1 MLDFWSWFFVAQ
13 IVVAAYTISHILR
26 RRKEPAAMLAW
37 IFSVLLLP
45 FLGSALYF
53 MIGSTRVRRK
63 ASKRRRRVQHLIQSI
78 DREAGRQAAARRA
91 PALTVPE
98 DGDAVPD
105 TRSYAVLPD
114 DLTTVEQLS
123 RTLVEIPA
131 IDGNEVRVY
140 GESEETYGGLESAI
154 RMARHHVHL
163 QYYIWKPDETG
174 LHFRNLM
181 IEKAREGV
189 ECRVLLD
196 AVGCLTMSRSFH
208 QPMSDAGVK
217 VAWFLPLAPFG
228 RRRWSPHLRNHR
240 KIAVMDGDT
249 AFVGSQNIGDEY
261 RGRLKKL
268 SPWYDSHIRVRGPA
282 ALFLQQVFA
291 EDWVFA
297 TGEMLTGEEY
307 FCPPE
312 RPGDC
317 VVQIVPTGP
326 DMTADVLGHLVF
338 SAVSSAKQSIR
349 IATPY
354 FVPGAALMTA
364 LQHACY
370 RGVRVQL
377 VLPTR
382 SDNFLA
388 LWAGRS
394 FYTEL
399 LSAGAEIYEFGAGML
414 HSKIITIDDRW
425 CMIGSANMDVRS
437 FRLNFEIT
445 ALIFDA
451 RIAGELGLEIEMR
464 CEQSRRVEA
473 AEAWNRGV
481 GGQLLE
487 GAARLFGPLL

>member
-1 MLDFWSWFFVAQ
+1 
-13 IVVAAYTISHILR
+13 
-26 RRKEPAAMLAW
+26 
-37 IFSVLLLP
+37 
-45 FLGSALYF
+45 
-53 MIGSTRVRRK
+53 
-63 ASKRRRRVQHLIQSI
+63 
-78 DREAGRQAAARRA
+78 
-91 PALTVPE
+91 
-98 DGDAVPD
+98 
-105 TRSYAVLPD
+105 
-114 DLTTVEQLS
+114 
-123 RTLVEIPA
+123 
-131 IDGNEVRVY
+131 
-140 GESEETYGGLESAI
+140 
-154 RMARHHVHL
+154 
-163 QYYIWKPDETG
+163 
-174 LHFRNLM
+174 
-181 IEKAREGV
+181 
-189 ECRVLLD
+189 
-196 AVGCLTMSRSFH
+196 
-208 QPMSDAGVK
+208 
-217 VAWFLPLAPFG
+217 
-228 RRRWSPHLRNHR
+228 
-240 KIAVMDGDT
+240 
-249 AFVGSQNIGDEY
+249 
-261 RGRLKKL
+261 
-268 SPWYDSHIRVRGPA
+268 
-282 ALFLQQVFA
+282 
-291 EDWVFA
+291 
-297 TGEMLTGEEY
+297 MLTGEEY